1 MSISTLVRFC
11 CASRELMGMV
21 RSQIYLIEHPPGGAA
36 PPTHRFWHWALIVTG
51 WSDKIHQQTD
61 ALFKTVRM
69 ASILAVF
76 LASLD

>member
-36 PPTHRFWHWALIVTG
+36 PPTHRFWHRALIVAG
-51 WSDKIHQQTD
+51 CSEKVHEPAD

-69 ASILAVF
+69 ASIVAVF
-76 LASLD
+76 LAYFD